1 MLAVALAVAI
11 RLQLEHTGFPTPCQ
25 CPAEKNEQKFHQIV
39 GNFSQPANYC
49 LCVFQHTCSEPR
61 LAKTWR

>member
-39 GNFSQPANYC
+39 GTEVIRP
-49 LCVFQHTCSEPR
+49 
-61 LAKTWR
+61 